1 MSAELPSLGSIL
13 RPDRRVES
21 GKVSLQTVGN
31 GGVTGT
37 IPKEKARHAGIDVD
51 DPGTRQWF
59 YLRSQQL
66 LIIDLGEQFAGDE

>member
-1 MSAELPSLGSIL
+1 MSTGPAALGSL
-13 RPDRRVES
+13 LNPDRRVET
-21 GKVSLQTVGN
+21 GEVSLQPVGR
-31 GGVTGT
+31 GGITGSV
-37 IPKEKARHAGIDVD
+37 PKEQARHAGVDVD